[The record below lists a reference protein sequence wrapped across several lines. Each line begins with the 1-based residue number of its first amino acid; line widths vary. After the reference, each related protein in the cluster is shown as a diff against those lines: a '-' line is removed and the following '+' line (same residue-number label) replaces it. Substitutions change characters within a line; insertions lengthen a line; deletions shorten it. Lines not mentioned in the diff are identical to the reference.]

1 MVLLKDIDSEFP
13 LVLPK
18 GIVKVNS
25 SVYLK
30 DKSMVIYLD
39 KRKVYLK
46 VELLESKKVI
56 YSVF

>member
-13 LVLPK
+13 LVFPK
-18 GIVKVNS
+18 GIAKVNS
-25 SVYLK
+25 LVYLK
-30 DKSMVIYLD
+30 DKLMVIYLD

-46 VELLESKKVI
+46 VELLEPKKVI